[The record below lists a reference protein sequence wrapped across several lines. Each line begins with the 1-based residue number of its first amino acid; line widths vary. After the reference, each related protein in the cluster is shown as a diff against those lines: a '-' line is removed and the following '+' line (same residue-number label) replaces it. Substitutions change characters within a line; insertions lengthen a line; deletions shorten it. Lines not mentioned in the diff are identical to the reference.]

1 MNLRISDP
9 KVDELAQKL
18 AEQTGENP
26 TQAVIRALEER
37 LQRQAEQAPFSEDA
51 KVAELLAIAERATG
65 LQGEGKTGRELI
77 NELYDENGLPV

>member
-18 AEQTGENP
+18 AEQTGEDP
-26 TQAVIRALEER
+26 TAAVIRALEER
-37 LQRQAEQAPFSEDA
+37 LERQSPPVSEDA
-51 KVAELLAIAERATG
+51 KVAELRAIAERATG

-77 NELYDENGLPV
+77 NELYDEYGLPV